1 MTTPDNAALLA
12 DRLKKACIGCDSCE
26 PKEGWGNGTALECEA
41 AAALRDKAEV
51 PQNPKLL
58 RRIDQLED
66 KLNAIGLMLD
76 QLPDPDQHPHDL
88 QADYR
93 AWLHDFDKDLP

>member
-1 MTTPDNAALLA
+1 MTTPDYAALA
-12 DRLKKACIGCDSCE
+12 KWAENYAKDNCDSLLPYE
-26 PKEGWGNGTALECEA
+26 DKQLTRIAD
-41 AAALRDKAEV
+41 ALRDKAEV